1 MLRTRAPRSR
11 EETSSNRK
19 VEPQPDLCS
28 ETKPAERTPCERAM
42 RWAPTTD
49 NDARRTIS
57 GPIADSTNHTTLV
70 QIQETHER
78 VTLADRSVL
87 GRRTHHSHI
96 TQHAAA
102 RAEQDQLH
110 AMSRP
115 TIRGSVFR
123 DDCLVGRAALVTG
136 CVLLLAVAVEN
147 DKCVAEG
154 AAFCGTALFCLG
166 RAWDIY

>member
-1 MLRTRAPRSR
+1 M
-11 EETSSNRK
+11 
-19 VEPQPDLCS
+19 
-28 ETKPAERTPCERAM
+28 
-42 RWAPTTD
+42 
-49 NDARRTIS
+49 
-57 GPIADSTNHTTLV
+57 
-70 QIQETHER
+70 
-78 VTLADRSVL
+78 L

-136 CVLLLAVAVEN
+136 CVLLLAVAVAN
-147 DKCVAEG
+147 DESVAEG
-154 AAFCGTALFCLG
+154 ALFAELLSFALAEPGTSIRVDTPSTWCELAS
-166 RAWDIY
+166 